1 MNRPSTVYPSASLS
15 WYIVGLLTLAYI
27 LSFLDRQI
35 MALLIGPI
43 KASLELSDTQVGL
56 LLGPAFAVFYVTLGY
71 PAGMMADRKSRKAII
86 AAGISIWCI
95 MTAACGLAKNFW
107 QLFAARVGVGV
118 GEATLTPAALSLIC
132 DCFPPERRTRP
143 ISVYMMGISLGSALA
158 YLVGGQL
165 LEPLLALPPMDLPVV
180 GLVQSW
186 QVAFMVVSLPGL
198 SLAILIARL
207 REPARQELN
216 RMLDA
221 VSANQAFVAALRY
234 MRGRW
239 QAYAGITLGM
249 CANTIIGY
257 VASWNVVLFQRRWD
271 WGIGKIGLV
280 LGLIMLIAGP
290 LGTLLGGALSD
301 RMSGAGHKD
310 AAMRV
315 TLHGIVVMVICS
327 TLYPVA
333 GSPPIALGLF
343 AFMVLA
349 ASAASATG
357 AVALVTLS
365 PNQIRAQATA
375 LYWIV
380 KNLAGLMLGPVSVG
394 LLTDRV
400 FADPAKVGSSMAV
413 ASVVFGVLGIVAL
426 ALGLRHYRAC
436 VEAVNTTAVSRAANA

>member
-1 MNRPSTVYPSASLS
+1 MNRPDAIYPPASLS

-35 MALLIGPI
+35 MALLIEPI

-71 PAGMMADRKSRKAII
+71 PAGMLADRKSRKAII
-86 AAGISIWCI
+86 AAGISVWCV

-107 QLFAARVGVGV
+107 QLFLARVGVGV

-132 DCFPPERRTRP
+132 DSFPPERRARP

-158 YLVGGQL
+158 YLVGGRL
-165 LEPLLALPPMDLPVV
+165 LEPLLALPPMELPVV
-180 GLVQSW
+180 GLIRSW
-186 QVAFMVVSLPGL
+186 QIAFVVVSLPGL
-198 SLAILIARL
+198 LLAILIASL
-207 REPARQELN
+207 QEPARQELN
-216 RMLDA
+216 RSLDA
-221 VSANQAFVAALRY
+221 VSASQAFAAALHY
-234 MRGRW
+234 MRDRW
-239 QAYAGITLGM
+239 RAYAGITLGM

-257 VASWNVVLFQRRWD
+257 VASWNIVLFQRRWD
-271 WGIGKIGLV
+271 WGIGKIGFM

-301 RMSGAGHKD
+301 RMTGTGHKD

-333 GSPPIALGLF
+333 GSPPIALGSF
-343 AFMVLA
+343 ALMVLA
-349 ASAASATG
+349 ASAASTTG

-394 LLTDRV
+394 LLTDHV
-400 FADPAKVGSSMAV
+400 FADPAKVGNSMAV
-413 ASVVFGVLGIVAL
+413 ASFVFGVLGIAAL
-426 ALGLRHYRAC
+426 ALGLPHYRAS
-436 VEAVNTTAVSRAANA
+436 VKAMNAQ